1 MTELTFALIRLGVR
15 AGRVFLRW
23 ALMFAALSLVVDRGW
38 RP

>member
-23 ALMFAALSLVVDRGW
+23 ALMFAVLSLVADCGR